1 MLYSI
6 IFFLVL
12 IVFVKYSRFFK
23 VDTLPAYTFIL
34 AFILK
39 FFVGYLFNIIH
50 EFTYGFGDLSHDGSV
65 FIFEAQ
71 QLNAVFEKNPS
82 AYFKF
87 LFGLDDS
94 DAAVIKYMPKTVYWS
109 AGDLTLINDNK
120 NVIRIHSIIQFFSFN
135 LLYIHVA
142 IMCLLSLFGL
152 KNLFDALKK
161 LVSIPEKWLFWLLFL
176 VPSTLFWTSS
186 ILKEPMLFLGFSLLL
201 NGLLATNSNQ
211 IKGFKLVIG
220 ILLLI
225 GFKPYILICFIIA
238 FCAYLLYKYIFK
250 FKLIFTFIGCIM
262 AVVLLS
268 LLLPKQRSTALNYLT
283 RKQFDFV
290 NVGKGGLHVQADSC
304 FYYFQPHQYEN
315 LKIQKDV
322 VLTHPSDAY
331 VMRFGSTQKPKKIHL
346 IPNGD
351 HWRIHYY
358 SIGCLSYI
366 ETTPINNSS
375 IQLVKN
381 IPEAILNSV
390 VRPYPTDHGSN
401 LKWFSILETWGIFIF
416 MCFAIYKRRKLS
428 ELEKSV
434 VFSLFTFALLLF
446 LLIGFTTPVLG
457 ATVRYRFPAQL
468 AIIIIGLILIDY
480 KKLKTWKTLYL

>member
-23 VDTLPAYTFIL
+23 VDSLPSYTFIL

-39 FFVGYLFNIIH
+39 FFVGYFFNVIH
-50 EFTYGFGDLSHDGSV
+50 ELTYGFGDLSHDGSV
-65 FIFEAQ
+65 FMTEAQ
-71 QLNAVFEKNPS
+71 QLNAVFYKNPN

-87 LFGLDDS
+87 LFGIDDS
-94 DAAVIKYMPKTVYWS
+94 EAAILKYIPKTSYWS
-109 AGDLTLINDNK
+109 AGDLSLINDNK

-135 LLYIHVA
+135 QLYIHVS
-142 IMCLLSLFGL
+142 IICFLSLYGL
-152 KNLFDALKK
+152 KNLFEALKK
-161 LVSIPEKWLFWLLFL
+161 LVSIPEKTLFWLLFL
-176 VPSTLFWTSS
+176 IPSTLFWTSS
-186 ILKEPMLFLGFSLLL
+186 ILKEPFLFLGFSLLL
-201 NGLLATNSNQ
+201 NALLSNNKLLEKI
-211 IKGFKLVIG
+211 IKLFIG
-220 ILLLI
+220 IVLLI
-225 GFKPYILICFIIA
+225 GFKPYILICIVLALISF
-238 FCAYLLYKYIFK
+238 LLYRYVLK
-250 FKLIFTFIGCIM
+250 FKIIYTIASSIVI
-262 AVVLLS
+262 VVLLS
-268 LLLPKQRSTALNYLT
+268 FIFPKQRITALNYLT

-290 NVGKGGLHVQADSC
+290 NLGKGGLHVQGDTC

-315 LKIQKDV
+315 LNIQKDV
-322 VLTHPSDAY
+322 VLIKPSEAF
-331 VMRFGSTQKPKKIHL
+331 VMRFGSTQKPKKVYL
-346 IPNGD
+346 IPTGK
-351 HWRIHYY
+351 HWRIHYFP
-358 SIGCLSYI
+358 IGCLSFI
-366 ETTPINNSS
+366 ETTPINNSA

-401 LKWFSILETWGIFIF
+401 LKWFSILETCGIFIF
-416 MCFAIYKRRKLS
+416 MCFALYKRRKLS
-428 ELEKSV
+428 DLEKSV

-468 AIIIIGLILIDY
+468 AFIIIGLILIDF